1 MKSIKL
7 ALIVCST
14 LMVAATSAI
23 AQDDYKKN
31 AHSQNFMSKRAY
43 HQPLPVS
50 DSESKKD
57 FEGATL
63 VSENLND
70 EGASSGKNQTLRMH
84 MLSKRAY

>member
-14 LMVAATSAI
+14 LIVAATSAI
-23 AQDDYKKN
+23 AQDDYVKN
-31 AHSQNFMSKRAY
+31 AHSQNFMSKRPY
-43 HQPLPVS
+43 HQPLP
-50 DSESKKD
+50 DSAYENKKE

-63 VSENLND
+63 VSED
-70 EGASSGKNQTLRMH
+70 ESASKNQTLRMH

>member
-14 LMVAATSAI
+14 LMVAATGAI
-23 AQDDYKKN
+23 AQTN
-31 AHSQNFMSKRAY
+31 SHNHNFASKRPY
-43 HQPLPVS
+43 HQPLPASVY
-50 DSESKKD
+50 ENKKD

-63 VSENLND
+63 VAED
-70 EGASSGKNQTLRMH
+70 AASSKNKTFRMH